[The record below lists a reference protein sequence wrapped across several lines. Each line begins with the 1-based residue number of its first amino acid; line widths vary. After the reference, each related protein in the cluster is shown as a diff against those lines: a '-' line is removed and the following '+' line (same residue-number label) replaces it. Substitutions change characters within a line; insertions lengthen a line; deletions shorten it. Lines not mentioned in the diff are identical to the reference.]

1 MMTTNTASLYD
12 QNQEERDRQF
22 MAAAIRYSRRHL
34 GLTGTN
40 PSVATLIVS
49 EEGGEPV
56 IVGRGVTAIGGRP
69 HAEAEA
75 LAEAGERARGAT
87 AYVTLEPCAHHGRT
101 PPCAEALVTAG
112 IKRVVGAA
120 GDPDERV
127 AGRGY
132 ELLREAG
139 IEVVSGV
146 LAEEASQ
153 MMQGYLIRSEKK
165 RAQVILKLALS
176 RDGMIGRQGRGQV
189 QITGEIAGRQVHMMR
204 AEADAI
210 LIGIRTALNDDPAL
224 TCRLPGLQDRS
235 PTRIVLD
242 RNLRLPLNSTL
253 VSSARKV
260 PLFLTTA
267 ADCPADRREAYAE
280 VGVQFLA
287 VDTADGEVALPE
299 LVEDLAA
306 RGLSTLFV
314 EGGAHT
320 ANAFL
325 EDDLVDKLCLFV
337 SPLELGAESVVAPVT
352 PEALPEGFRLV
363 RQERFGEDQ
372 YFEYVKER

>member
-12 QNQEERDRQF
+12 QNQEERDRRF

-49 EEGGEPV
+49 EEGSEPV

-363 RQERFGEDQ
+363 REERFGEDQ

>member
-1 MMTTNTASLYD
+1 M
-12 QNQEERDRQF
+12 
-22 MAAAIRYSRRHL
+22 
-34 GLTGTN
+34 
-40 PSVATLIVS
+40 
-49 EEGGEPV
+49 
-56 IVGRGVTAIGGRP
+56 TAIGGRP

-363 RQERFGEDQ
+363 RQERFGEAQ

>member
-1 MMTTNTASLYD
+1 MMTTNTASLHD
-12 QNQEERDRQF
+12 QSQEERDRRF

-49 EEGGEPV
+49 DEGGEPV

-132 ELLREAG
+132 ALLREAG

-146 LAEEASQ
+146 LAEEATQ

-235 PTRIVLD
+235 PARIVLD

-363 RQERFGEDQ
+363 RRERFGEDE

>member
-12 QNQEERDRQF
+12 QNQEERDRRF